1 MPNKRKRGSNPS
13 SSSIFELDDDVVNSD
28 AQRARGK
35 RTERQKGFFDE
46 DMMKGL
52 GGSESDE
59 GAHADTAISSVQPA
73 FSRAFRYG
81 LFAPKK
87 NC

>member
-1 MPNKRKRGSNPS
+1 MREGKGLRDNK
-13 SSSIFELDDDVVNSD
+13 E
-28 AQRARGK
+28 
-35 RTERQKGFFDE
+35 FFDE